1 MLDIQQRIYGT
12 DMIMKK
18 LMTYFSKGELAL
30 WGGSA
35 GLILASFLAFDR
47 VNYMTLAASLIGTT
61 SLIFNAKG
69 NPIGQGLMILF
80 SLLYGAISYTFSY
93 FGEMIT
99 YLGMTGPMA
108 LFALISWLRNP
119 YKGNRAEVT
128 VNRIGKGEYFGM
140 YLATA
145 VVTLGFYFILEHF
158 RTANIIP
165 STLSVTT
172 SFIAVY
178 LTFRRSPY
186 FALAY
191 AANDVVLIIL
201 WTLAAVENISY
212 LSVIIC
218 FVMFL
223 VNDLYGFVSW
233 KRMEKRQLQTA

>member
-1 MLDIQQRIYGT
+1 
-12 DMIMKK
+12 MKK
-18 LMTYFSKGELAL
+18 LTTYFSKGELTL
-30 WGGSA
+30 WGGST
-35 GLILASFLAFDR
+35 GLILLSFFLFDR

-69 NPIGQGLMILF
+69 NPIGQALMILF
-80 SLLYGAISYTFSY
+80 SLLYGVISYTFSY

-119 YKGNRAEVT
+119 YKGNHAEVT
-128 VNRIGKGEYFGM
+128 VNRIGKWEYSGM
-140 YLATA
+140 YMATA
-145 VVTLGFYFILEHF
+145 LVTLEFYFILEHF
-158 RTANIIP
+158 HTANIIP
-165 STLSVTT
+165 STLSVAT

-191 AANDVVLIIL
+191 AANDVVLIVL
-201 WTLAAVENISY
+201 WMLAAKEDISY

-223 VNDLYGFVSW
+223 VNDLYGFASW
-233 KRMEKRQLQTA
+233 KRMEKRQIATA

>member
-1 MLDIQQRIYGT
+1 
-12 DMIMKK
+12 MKK
-18 LMTYFSKGELAL
+18 LTTYFSNAELTL

-35 GLILASFLAFDR
+35 GLILVSFFLFDR
-47 VNYMTLAASLIGTT
+47 VNFMTLAASLIGTT

-69 NPIGQGLMILF
+69 NPIGQALMIVF
-80 SLLYGAISYTFSY
+80 SLFYGLISYTFSY

-119 YKGNRAEVT
+119 YKGNHAEVA
-128 VNRIGKGEYFGM
+128 VNRLENKELAYM
-140 YLATA
+140 YVLT
-145 VVTLGFYFILEHF
+145 VLVTLGFYFILDYF
-158 RTANIIP
+158 NTANMIP

-191 AANDVVLIIL
+191 AANDVVLILL
-201 WTLAAVENISY
+201 WTLAAAENTSY

-223 VNDLYGFVSW
+223 INDLYGFVSW
-233 KRMEKRQLQTA
+233 KRMEKRQMVAR

>member
-1 MLDIQQRIYGT
+1 
-12 DMIMKK
+12 MKK
-18 LMTYFSKGELAL
+18 LTTYFSKGELAL

-35 GLILASFLAFDR
+35 GLVLLSFFLFDR
-47 VNYMTLAASLIGTT
+47 VNFMTLAASLIGTT

-69 NPIGQGLMILF
+69 NPIGQALMVVF
-80 SLLYGAISYTFSY
+80 SLLYGVISYTFSY

-108 LFALISWLRNP
+108 LFAFVSWLRNP
-119 YKGNRAEVT
+119 YKGNHAEVA
-128 VNRIGKGEYFGM
+128 VNRIGKWEYLGM
-140 YLATA
+140 CLATA
-145 VVTLGFYFILEHF
+145 AVTLGFYFILEHF
-158 RTANIIP
+158 HTANIIP
-165 STLSVTT
+165 STLSVAT

-191 AANDVVLIIL
+191 AANDVVLIVL
-201 WTLAAVENISY
+201 WALAAVEDISY
-212 LSVIIC
+212 LSVIIS

-233 KRMEKRQLQTA
+233 KRMEKRQLNMA

>member
-1 MLDIQQRIYGT
+1 
-12 DMIMKK
+12 MKK
-18 LMTYFSKGELAL
+18 LTKYFSKGELTL
-30 WGGSA
+30 WSSSA
-35 GLILASFLAFDR
+35 GLILISFFLFDR
-47 VNYMTLAASLIGTT
+47 VNFMTLAASLIGTT

-69 NPIGQGLMILF
+69 NPIGQALMILF
-80 SLLYGAISYTFSY
+80 SLLYGVISYTFSY

-119 YKGNRAEVT
+119 YQGNRAEVA
-128 VNRIGKGEYFGM
+128 VNRLENKE
-140 YLATA
+140 LAFLYMLTA
-145 VVTLGFYFILEHF
+145 AVTFGFYFILDHF
-158 RTANIIP
+158 DTANIAP

-191 AANDVVLIIL
+191 AANDVVLIVM
-201 WTLAAVENISY
+201 WAMAATEDISY

-218 FVMFL
+218 FVIFL
-223 VNDLYGFVSW
+223 VNDLYGFINW
-233 KRMEKRQLQTA
+233 KRMEKRQMNMA

>member
-1 MLDIQQRIYGT
+1 
-12 DMIMKK
+12 MKK
-18 LMTYFSKGELAL
+18 LTTYFSREELTL
-30 WGGSA
+30 WGCSA
-35 GLILASFLAFDR
+35 GLILASFFLFDR
-47 VNYMTLAASLIGTT
+47 ENFMTLAASLIGIT

-69 NPIGQGLMILF
+69 NPIGQALMILF
-80 SLLYGAISYTFSY
+80 SLLYGLISYTFSY

-119 YKGNRAEVT
+119 YQGNHAEVA
-128 VNRIGKGEYFGM
+128 VNRLGSRELALM
-140 YLATA
+140 YVLTA
-145 VVTLGFYFILEHF
+145 LVTCGFYFILDCF
-158 RTANIIP
+158 DTANMIP
-165 STLSVTT
+165 STLSVAT

-191 AANDVVLIIL
+191 AANDVVLIVL
-201 WTLAAVENISY
+201 WILAAVEDIRY

-218 FVMFL
+218 FVTFL

-233 KRMEKRQLQTA
+233 KRMEKRQLQAA

>member
-1 MLDIQQRIYGT
+1 
-12 DMIMKK
+12 MKK
-18 LMTYFSKGELAL
+18 LTTYFSKGELTL
-30 WGGSA
+30 WGSSV
-35 GLILASFLAFDR
+35 GLIMISFLIFDR
-47 VNYMTLAASLIGTT
+47 VNFMTLAASLIGTT

-69 NPIGQGLMILF
+69 NPIGQALMVLF
-80 SLLYGAISYTFSY
+80 SLLYGLISYTFSY

-119 YKGNRAEVT
+119 YKGNRAEVA
-128 VNRIGKGEYFGM
+128 VNRIGKWEYFGM

-145 VVTLGFYFILEHF
+145 VVTLGFYYILEYF
-158 RTANIIP
+158 NTANIIP
-165 STLSVTT
+165 STLSVAT

-178 LTFRRSPY
+178 LTFRRSSY

-191 AANDVVLIIL
+191 AANDVVLILL
-201 WTLAAVENISY
+201 WTLAALENISY

-233 KRMEKRQLQTA
+233 KRMEKRQTTI